1 MNLDEKIKNS
11 VTSIYKAVFP
21 NTTNHYD
28 TLFGG
33 SAMALMVETAFITA
47 TRFARKKLVTVS
59 SDKIEFLKPIPS
71 GTIVELI
78 GTVVSVG
85 KKSMLV
91 SVEVFIE
98 EMFFLQREKAIRGN
112 FTLVAINEQEQPIN
126 II

>member
-1 MNLDEKIKNS
+1 
-11 VTSIYKAVFP
+11 
-21 NTTNHYD
+21 
-28 TLFGG
+28 
-33 SAMALMVETAFITA
+33 MALMVETAFITA

-98 EMFFLQREKAIRGN
+98 EMFFLQRKKQLGEILLWWQSMSRN
-112 FTLVAINEQEQPIN
+112 NP
-126 II
+126 